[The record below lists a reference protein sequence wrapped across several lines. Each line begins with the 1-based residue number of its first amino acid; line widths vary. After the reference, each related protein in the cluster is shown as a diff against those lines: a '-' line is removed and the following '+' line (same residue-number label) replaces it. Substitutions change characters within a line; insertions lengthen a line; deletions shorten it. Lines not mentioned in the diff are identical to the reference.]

1 MALTPCDLADLL
13 SDHGYLVDYD
23 TGEVDQYKNDPNKD
37 RTLLILL
44 AAMNK
49 LDVQYLDGVWAFFIP
64 DLNISDMESYCKA
77 YPYDQQCK
85 CYDV

>member
-37 RTLLILL
+37 RTFLILL

-49 LDVQYLDGVWAFFIP
+49 LDVQYLDGLWAFFIS
-64 DLNISDMESYCKA
+64 DLNISAMESYCKA
-77 YPYDQQCK
+77 YPNDQQCK

>member
-37 RTLLILL
+37 RTFLILL

-49 LDVQYLDGVWAFFIP
+49 LDVQYLDGIWAFFIP

-77 YPYDQQCK
+77 YPNDQQCK

>member
-37 RTLLILL
+37 RTFLILL

>member
-23 TGEVDQYKNDPNKD
+23 TGEVDQYKNDSNKD
-37 RTLLILL
+37 RTFLILL

-49 LDVQYLDGVWAFFIP
+49 LDVQYLDGCLLYTSP
-64 DLNISDMESYCKA
+64 SPRD
-77 YPYDQQCK
+77 
-85 CYDV
+85 